1 MDQVLAKVASFDATG
16 LLEKFKDIL
25 LVEKVI
31 NRLQEY
37 WGLIPQ
43 GVFEFCAKY
52 ERYMLIFAVC
62 LLALLAFEG
71 HKIFK
76 MLLFVG
82 IPTGC
87 AIVGMKYIAPWLAPY
102 ILGAVPGFPEFANLD
117 ALIGVALAL
126 VGLFIARCAYNFIVM
141 FLGGAFGFLFGY
153 MYVWRV
159 LRNFFSSLDFLNTD
173 GARLII
179 AGICAAVFVLFFILL
194 FKHVLIAVSSF
205 GCMAGS
211 AIFLQKLVCPG
222 ADDQMKWCFVLVGC
236 AVAVFAIV
244 HQYKEE
250 EKSFEIL
257 F

>member
-16 LLEKFKDIL
+16 LLEKLKDIL
-25 LVEKVI
+25 LVGKVI
-31 NRLQEY
+31 NKLQEY
-37 WGLIPQ
+37 WGMIPQ

-52 ERYMLIFAVC
+52 EKYVLVFAVC
-62 LLALLAFEG
+62 LLVLLAFEG

-76 MLLFVG
+76 MTLFVG

-87 AIVGMKYIAPWLAPY
+87 AIVGMKYLAPFLSGY
-102 ILGAVPGFPEFANLD
+102 LAHYVPEFANFD
-117 ALIGVALAL
+117 AIVGIAFAL
-126 VGLFIARCAYNFIVM
+126 VGLFIARCAYNFVIM
-141 FLGGAFGFLFGY
+141 FLGGACGFLFGY
-153 MYVWRV
+153 VYAWRV
-159 LRNFFSSLDFLNTD
+159 LRDFFDSLQFLQKD

-179 AGICAAVFVLFFILL
+179 AGVCAAVAVLFFILL
-194 FKHVLIAVSSF
+194 FKHVLIAASSF
-205 GCMAGS
+205 GCMTGA
-211 AIFLQKLVCPG
+211 AILLQKFVCPD
-222 ADDQMKWCFVLVGC
+222 ASDEMKWCFVLVGC